1 MGKRILFSPI
11 GGTDP
16 IRYKRD
22 GSMLHICRHYQPDV
36 VYLYLSH
43 EMMEFHR
50 EDNRYVKAIQ
60 FLGELLGHSFEINL
74 IERDDLID
82 VQKYDWFYQD
92 FREEIRKIEQEME
105 EEDEL
110 LVNMASGTPAM
121 KSALLVMATLAEYR
135 FKPIQVS
142 SPQGKMNSEQ
152 ENREE
157 YNQED
162 YFRLNQDNAEDAE
175 NRCSEEVCM
184 NLMKMIKTDTIKKHI
199 DAYNY
204 PAALSVASELQRDIS
219 KRAYRLL
226 QAADARVKLDDRKV
240 RQFING
246 IEEDF
251 YPVKEEKQRKIF
263 EYALVL
269 FLKVKRQEYAD
280 FVRGITPLVVDLL
293 EEILWKECNIRLE
306 ECCIIKQKENMLYWS
321 KEKLQQKNLLEPLN
335 QAYKA
340 QGGFR
345 EGPVYS
351 NAIAKLLSARGQN
364 RMVCTKVEE
373 MVEIEKSIR
382 NIAAHEVVSVTE
394 EWIQKRTG
402 KTVKGI
408 LELVRTLVF
417 YAGIKVE
424 NRAWESY
431 DEMNQRIKN
440 YLRET
445 SLPL

>member
-1 MGKRILFSPI
+1 M
-11 GGTDP
+11 
-16 IRYKRD
+16 
-22 GSMLHICRHYQPDV
+22 
-36 VYLYLSH
+36 
-43 EMMEFHR
+43 
-50 EDNRYVKAIQ
+50 
-60 FLGELLGHSFEINL
+60 
-74 IERDDLID
+74 
-82 VQKYDWFYQD
+82 
-92 FREEIRKIEQEME
+92 
-105 EEDEL
+105 
-110 LVNMASGTPAM
+110 
-121 KSALLVMATLAEYR
+121 
-135 FKPIQVS
+135 
-142 SPQGKMNSEQ
+142 
-152 ENREE
+152 
-157 YNQED
+157 
-162 YFRLNQDNAEDAE
+162 
-175 NRCSEEVCM
+175 
-184 NLMKMIKTDTIKKHI
+184 
-199 DAYNY
+199 
-204 PAALSVASELQRDIS
+204 
-219 KRAYRLL
+219 
-226 QAADARVKLDDRKV
+226 
-240 RQFING
+240 
-246 IEEDF
+246 
-251 YPVKEEKQRKIF
+251 
-263 EYALVL
+263 
-269 FLKVKRQEYAD
+269 
-280 FVRGITPLVVDLL
+280 L

-417 YAGIKVE
+417 YADIKVE

-431 DEMNQRIKN
+431 DKMNQRIKD